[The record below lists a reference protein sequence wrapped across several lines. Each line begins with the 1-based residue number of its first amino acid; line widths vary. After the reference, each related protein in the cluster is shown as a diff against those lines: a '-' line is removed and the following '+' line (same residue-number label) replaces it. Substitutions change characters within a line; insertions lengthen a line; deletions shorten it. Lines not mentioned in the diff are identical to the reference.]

1 MQVGFSSDVDNDDGD
16 DNDVVVDDEGGDVA
30 YAQAEPSA
38 AGAMWC
44 RCTRGMQ
51 NCR

>member
-1 MQVGFSSDVDNDDGD
+1 MQVGFSSDVDDDDEGD
-16 DNDVVVDDEGGDVA
+16 VGDDDEGGDVA